1 MRIRKEI
8 IMAVKILIKRRLPL
22 DKDKYAVELLR
33 QLRTLAMQQEG
44 YISGETLRSIENSEE
59 FLVISTWRSFEDWR
73 NWLNNSQR
81 EGLQSKVDILSGRRT
96 TYEAYQQGFTA

>member
-1 MRIRKEI
+1 
-8 IMAVKILIKRRLPL
+8 MAVKILIKRRLPL
-22 DKDKYAVELLR
+22 DKDQYAVELLR

-73 NWLNNSQR
+73 NWFNSSQR
-81 EGLQSKVDILSGRRT
+81 EELQSKVDILSGRRT
-96 TYEAYQQGFTA
+96 TYEAYHYGITA